1 MSDIN
6 MLEVTDKEI
15 KGDSSFTSNQL
26 KTKNVSFD
34 NIKMHWEEYRK
45 NIEDDLEKEKDDLVS
60 REYSF
65 ETPKEAE
72 NSVEN
77 ISRLTEKIAML
88 EAAVKS
94 FEGQNTYESVEN
106 RAIKLR
112 NNMFEQLVKNSGGLY
127 SVPEEKTEEVFEE
140 EVKED
145 TISSFPGDITG
156 DSFESNDIDVEQVV
170 EDNQEQITE
179 DVNNAMNDEISVDS
193 GFEPE
198 AQDMNEVAANIEA
211 EEPIGYDDI
220 KNEIEDALSNL
231 DVEEEIKEEPVS
243 HRRYSYEPMSE
254 QEIDDA
260 RERIGI
266 NIPETQFENKFR
278 PATNEVSIEEEPIRE
293 VPIVAED
300 REEKQHLNFDYSNAT
315 ANDINN
321 IIENENVG
329 SDKLRE
335 LREKISAMQGEI
347 ENNKKQEI
355 KERDEVKNR
364 ENELQKIKL
373 ERATDIADAKVASEE
388 VLIKAAEEAYKKLS
402 EQNNAVIKSINGF
415 INKQTDVQNEI
426 DNVEKETEEEL
437 QRIMDDT
444 ERQREEFASMIDTGT
459 VSIGEKSR

>member
-1 MSDIN
+1 MSDVN

-72 NSVEN
+72 ISVEN

-112 NNMFEQLVKNSGGLY
+112 DNMFEQLVKNSGGLY

-444 ERQREEFASMIDTGT
+444 ERQREEFASMIGTGT